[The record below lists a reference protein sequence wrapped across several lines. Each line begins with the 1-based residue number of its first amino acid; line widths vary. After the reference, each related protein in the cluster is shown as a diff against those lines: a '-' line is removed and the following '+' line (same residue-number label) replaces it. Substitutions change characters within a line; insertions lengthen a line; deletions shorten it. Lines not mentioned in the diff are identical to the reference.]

1 LAASAGTLLC
11 DELGECYVAAKT
23 QAARSEVDRSD
34 GGTAAVNADDAC
46 GTTIFQD
53 REESEF
59 YAQCVRDFLFR
70 HGYELLENK
79 EVVELGVGTG
89 ETIVELLKCHNFTG
103 KINGYEIDQASYEYA
118 QNVILAHSVA
128 DRYMVINENFF
139 TAVRSAVVG
148 GCVISNPPYLPA
160 YERPAQM
167 PHLWGGSDG
176 SQVTKQIVECGFER
190 LILLVSSF
198 SNPLSIIEHAMSH
211 GYKVLDFTVR
221 TMRFGSY
228 SSEPEVCERI
238 AQLSNQCAAFV
249 SADRYCV
256 AGVAWVKNPGTDD
269 LSGALARA
277 LTSLGSGP
285 EPAPAQAVLLGDVA
299 G

>member
-1 LAASAGTLLC
+1 M
-11 DELGECYVAAKT
+11 
-23 QAARSEVDRSD
+23 DRPD
-34 GGTAAVNADDAC
+34 DGTATANADNAC
-46 GTTIFQD
+46 STTIFQD

-89 ETIVELLKCHNFTG
+89 ETIVELIKYHDFTG
-103 KINGYEIDQASYEYA
+103 KINGYEIDRASYEYA
-118 QNVILAHSVA
+118 QNVILEHAVA
-128 DRYMVINENFF
+128 DRYMVINDNFF

-148 GCVISNPPYLPA
+148 GCAISNPPYLPA

-167 PHLWGGSDG
+167 PDLWGGIDG
-176 SQVTKQIVECGFER
+176 SQVTKQIVECGFEC

-198 SNPLSIIEHAMSH
+198 SNPLSIIEHASSH

-221 TMRFGSY
+221 TMRFGIY

-238 AQLSNQCAAFV
+238 AQLSSQCEAFV

-256 AGVAWVKNPGTDD
+256 AGVAWVKNPETVD
-269 LSGALARA
+269 LSGPLARA
-277 LTSLGSGP
+277 LTSLASGP
-285 EPAPAQAVLLGDVA
+285 APAPAQAVLPGPGPGRQLGQ
-299 G
+299 

>member
-1 LAASAGTLLC
+1 M
-11 DELGECYVAAKT
+11 
-23 QAARSEVDRSD
+23 DRPD
-34 GGTAAVNADDAC
+34 GGTAAANADEAC
-46 GTTIFQD
+46 NATIFQD

-89 ETIVELLKCHNFTG
+89 ETIVELLKYHHFTG
-103 KINGYEIDQASYEYA
+103 KINGYEIDRASYEYA
-118 QNVILAHSVA
+118 QNVILEHSVA

-160 YERPAQM
+160 CERPIQM
-167 PHLWGGSDG
+167 PDLWGGTDG
-176 SQVTKQIVECGFER
+176 SQVTKQIFGCGFER

-198 SNPLSIIEHAMSH
+198 SNPLSIIEHALSL

-221 TMRFGSY
+221 TMRFGIY

-238 AQLSNQCAAFV
+238 AQLSSQCEAFV

-256 AGVAWVKNPGTDD
+256 AGVAWVKNPGVAD
-269 LSGALARA
+269 LSGPLARA
-277 LTSLGSGP
+277 LTSLASGP
-285 EPAPAQAVLLGDVA
+285 QSAPARAVLPSDVA

>member
-1 LAASAGTLLC
+1 MDRPDGETATAIAG
-11 DELGECYVAAKT
+11 
-23 QAARSEVDRSD
+23 
-34 GGTAAVNADDAC
+34 DAC
-46 GTTIFQD
+46 SRTIFKD

-89 ETIVELLKCHNFTG
+89 ETIVELLKYHDFTG
-103 KINGYEIDQASYEYA
+103 KINGYEIDRASYEYA
-118 QNVILAHSVA
+118 QKVIVDHSVA

-139 TAVRSAVVG
+139 TAVRNAVVG
-148 GCVISNPPYLPA
+148 GCAISNPPYLPA

-167 PHLWGGSDG
+167 PDLWGGIDG
-176 SQVTKQIVECGFER
+176 SQVTKQIVECGFEN

-198 SNPLSIIEHAMSH
+198 SNPLSIIEHASSH

-221 TMRFGSY
+221 TMRFGIY

-238 AQLSNQCAAFV
+238 SQLSSQCEAFV

-256 AGVAWVKNPGTDD
+256 AGVAWVKHPDTID
-269 LSGALARA
+269 LSGPLAQA
-277 LTSLGSGP
+277 LTSLANCP
-285 EPAPAQAVLLGDVA
+285 EPVQAQTIMPRDVA